1 MDAFEILVI
10 ILSTL
15 LGLILL
21 LGLVAVIYIVKIVK
35 NIKRISDKAASLV
48 ESVSATAFMMKK
60 AAQPAVVAKFVAE
73 QISNAVSRHHDKS
86 KKEK

>member
-10 ILSTL
+10 VLSVILAL
-15 LGLILL
+15 FLITSLI
-21 LGLVAVIYIVKIVK
+21 AVIYLVKIVK
-35 NIKRISDKAASLV
+35 NIKKISDKAASLV
-48 ESVSATAFMMKK
+48 ESASATAFMMKK

-73 QISNAVSRHHDKS
+73 QISNAVSKHNDKS